1 MAEKTVEYLEAKLAV
16 IMSFITKAYNKTE
29 TELNELIEDETG
41 VKDDAFENLLTIDS
55 SRVKKLKGDTQE
67 TWDKAAKKT
76 RAEVKKEDEDI
87 FREIFGYTGN
97 AETFKDMC
105 VEHHEEISKSPK
117 KSALTPDDA
126 KKTPEYL
133 ALEREF
139 AKHKSES
146 MPKSEHDKFVQ
157 EIEKKEK
164 MNSIKSKVL
173 NKFNTFQIEQIENPT
188 VKAKRTD
195 LFLREFDG
203 YDYEMDGDNVIIIK
217 DGKRL
222 EDDHGNLVQFD
233 KFIENTAQEHFVFL
247 KQSPKGSAGNGNPDV
262 KTTPAGTVTIKDE
275 AHYAELMAELDS
287 RQAAEKD
294 PAKVIEI
301 RKERAKLGETWMN
314 QSKK

>member
-1 MAEKTVEYLEAKLAV
+1 MADEKDTAKLAV
-16 IMSFITKAYNKTE
+16 LMSFITKAYNKTE

-55 SRVKKLKGDTQE
+55 SKVKKLKGDGQLMF
-67 TWDKAAKKT
+67 DKGYQKAE
-76 RAEVKKEDEDI
+76 AEVKSRVEKAFKEK
-87 FREIFGYTGN
+87 TGFN
-97 AETFKDMC
+97 DDADSFEELLDKY
-105 VEHHEEISKSPK
+105 VEQAKTPAK
-117 KSALTPDDA
+117 TALTDDDVKRHPA
-126 KKTPEYL
+126 YL
-133 ALEREF
+133 ALEKERIPKAEYDKVKAEF
-139 AKHKSES
+139 DDYKAGVSRN
-146 MPKSEHDKFVQ
+146 
-157 EIEKKEK
+157 EK

-195 LFLREFDG
+195 LFLKEFDA

-262 KTTPAGTVTIKDE
+262 KTTHAGTVTIKDE

-294 PAKVIEI
+294 PAKVVEI
-301 RKERAKLGETWMN
+301 RKERAKLGETWMSQN
-314 QSKK
+314 KK

>member
-1 MAEKTVEYLEAKLAV
+1 MADEKDTAKLAV
-16 IMSFITKAYNKTE
+16 LMSFITKAYNKTE

-55 SRVKKLKGDTQE
+55 SKVKKLKGDGQLMF
-67 TWDKAAKKT
+67 DKGYQKAE
-76 RAEVKKEDEDI
+76 AEVKSRVEKAFKEK
-87 FREIFGYTGN
+87 TGFN
-97 AETFKDMC
+97 DDADSF
-105 VEHHEEISKSPK
+105 EELLDKYIEQQTKNPK
-117 KSALTPDDA
+117 KSALTDDDV
-126 KKTPEYL
+126 KKHPAYL
-133 ALEREF
+133 ALEKERVPKAEYDKVKAEF
-139 AKHKSES
+139 DDYKAGVSRN
-146 MPKSEHDKFVQ
+146 
-157 EIEKKEK
+157 EK

-195 LFLREFDG
+195 LFLKEFDA

-262 KTTPAGTVTIKDE
+262 KTTHAGTVTIKDE

-294 PAKVIEI
+294 PAKVVEI
-301 RKERAKLGETWMN
+301 RKERAKLGETWMSQN
-314 QSKK
+314 KK

>member
-1 MAEKTVEYLEAKLAV
+1 MADEKDTAKLAV
-16 IMSFITKAYNKTE
+16 LMSFITKAYNKTE

-55 SRVKKLKGDTQE
+55 SKVKKLKGDGQLMF
-67 TWDKAAKKT
+67 DKGYQKAE
-76 RAEVKKEDEDI
+76 AEVKSRVEKAFKEKTGFNEDADN
-87 FREIFGYTGN
+87 F
-97 AETFKDMC
+97 
-105 VEHHEEISKSPK
+105 EELLDKYIEQQAKNPK
-117 KSALTPDDA
+117 KSALTDDDV
-126 KKTPEYL
+126 KKHPAYL
-133 ALEREF
+133 ALEKERVPKADFEKVKAEF
-139 AKHKSES
+139 DDYKAGVSRN
-146 MPKSEHDKFVQ
+146 
-157 EIEKKEK
+157 EK

-173 NKFNTFQIEQIENPT
+173 NKFNTFQIEQIESPT

-195 LFLREFDG
+195 LFLKEFDA

-262 KTTPAGTVTIKDE
+262 KTTHAGTVTIKDE

-301 RKERAKLGETWMN
+301 RKERAKLGETWMS
-314 QSKK
+314 QHK